1 MSEFAKLAQ
10 DFVEATSLLVGQ
22 RTINIM
28 DQKGIIIAS
37 TEKHRIGD
45 FHQGASEVL
54 ATGKP
59 VRIKKED
66 LPRYPGTKEGYNM
79 PIFLNDEIIGVVGI
93 FGCEEEVQS
102 IANLLRV
109 YVTQSFSQFQ
119 MTQKQNLEAELR
131 NQLLRLLLFG
141 GKSQK
146 EMITKLCGMLDLRL
160 KFPVRII
167 LLYERAAERNMKH
180 LLDYHQFIQN
190 LIWKNVLDRRCDVFG
205 IQNADYVILL
215 GGSGELLE
223 TRKRLDKLLQ
233 EIEREAVWDA
243 AVSSPC
249 RNMEEVSEGMKEVSV
264 LRNRRGGMIQNLEEH
279 TCRMQYLMGR
289 FTVQD
294 GARTVVRM
302 LRRLEDQQHIVGQIL
317 LFAEPPGQLQEN
329 GHVAVM
335 AAGMHHPRVGRGV
348 GHLVLFLDGQ
358 GIRIRPEGNGILLS
372 EIKKSAQGAV
382 HGRKHLAVQVFQSG
396 TQIFHGLGQVPV
408 QFRDPVQRPA
418 VIGQLHILSPP

>member
-10 DFVEATSLLVGQ
+10 DFVEANSLLVGQ

-45 FHQGASEVL
+45 FHQGAAEVL
-54 ATGKP
+54 ETGKP
-59 VRIKKED
+59 VLIKIED

-141 GKSQK
+141 GESQK
-146 EMITKLCGMLDLRL
+146 EMIAKLCGMLNLQL
-160 KFPVRII
+160 EYPIRIV
-167 LLYERAAERNMKH
+167 LLYERARERNMKH
-180 LLDYHQFIQN
+180 LLDYSQLIQN
-190 LIWKNVLDRRCDVFG
+190 LIWKNVLDRRRDVFG

-215 GGSGELLE
+215 GGGESPE
-223 TRKRLDKLLQ
+223 MQKRLDKLLH
-233 EIEREAVWDA
+233 EIEAEDVWNA

-249 RNMEEVSEGMKEVSV
+249 RNLEEISAGMREVSV
-264 LRNRRGGMIQNLEEH
+264 LRNRKGGTIQNLEEH
-279 TCRMQYLMGR
+279 SCRMQYLLGSM
-289 FTVQD
+289 TVQE
-294 GARTVVRM
+294 GARTAARM
-302 LRRLEDQQHIVGQIL
+302 LRRLKEQHGENQAEQL
-317 LFAEPPGQLQEN
+317 LRTARVYYECGGSVARAAEQLNLHKNTLLYRMKQLYQTFEMEQDSAFVREFFIRMLLEYRN
-329 GHVAVM
+329 MPESGKSPD
-335 AAGMHHPRVGRGV
+335 GM
-348 GHLVLFLDGQ
+348 
-358 GIRIRPEGNGILLS
+358 E
-372 EIKKSAQGAV
+372 
-382 HGRKHLAVQVFQSG
+382 
-396 TQIFHGLGQVPV
+396 
-408 QFRDPVQRPA
+408 
-418 VIGQLHILSPP
+418 

>member
-22 RTINIM
+22 RTIKIM

-109 YVTQSFSQFQ
+109 YVTQSFSQLQ

-146 EMITKLCGMLDLRL
+146 EMIIKLCGMLDLQL
-160 KFPVRII
+160 EFPVRII

-190 LIWKNVLDRRCDVFG
+190 LIWKNVLDRRRDVFG

-233 EIEREAVWDA
+233 EIEREAVWNA

-294 GARTVVRM
+294 GARTVVGM
-302 LRRLEDQQHIVGQIL
+302 LRRLEDQHGEKQAEQL
-317 LFAEPPGQLQEN
+317 LQTAQVYYEYGGSVAKAAEKLNLHKNTLLYRMKQLYQTLELEQDTVFVREFFIRMLLEYRN
-329 GHVAVM
+329 MPESGKSPD
-335 AAGMHHPRVGRGV
+335 GM
-348 GHLVLFLDGQ
+348 
-358 GIRIRPEGNGILLS
+358 
-372 EIKKSAQGAV
+372 K
-382 HGRKHLAVQVFQSG
+382 
-396 TQIFHGLGQVPV
+396 
-408 QFRDPVQRPA
+408 
-418 VIGQLHILSPP
+418 

>member
-45 FHQGASEVL
+45 FHQGAAEVL
-54 ATGKP
+54 ETGKP
-59 VRIKKED
+59 VLIKKED

-141 GKSQK
+141 GESQK
-146 EMITKLCGMLDLRL
+146 EMIAKLCGMLNLQL
-160 KFPVRII
+160 EYPIRIV
-167 LLYERAAERNMKH
+167 LLYERARERNMKH
-180 LLDYHQFIQN
+180 LLDYSQLIQN
-190 LIWKNVLDRRCDVFG
+190 LIWKNVLDRRRDVFG

-215 GGSGELLE
+215 GGGESPE
-223 TRKRLDKLLQ
+223 MQKRLDKLLH
-233 EIEREAVWDA
+233 EIEAEDVWNA

-249 RNMEEVSEGMKEVSV
+249 RNLEEILAGMREVSV
-264 LRNRRGGMIQNLEEH
+264 LKNRKGGVIQNLEEH
-279 TCRMQYLMGR
+279 SCRMQYLLGSM
-289 FTVQD
+289 TVQE
-294 GARTVVRM
+294 GARTAARM
-302 LRRLEDQQHIVGQIL
+302 LRRLKEQHGENQAEQL
-317 LFAEPPGQLQEN
+317 LRTARVYYECGGSVARAAEQLNLHKNTLLYRMKQLYQTFELEQDSVFVREFFIRMLLEYRN
-329 GHVAVM
+329 MPESGKSPD
-335 AAGMHHPRVGRGV
+335 GM
-348 GHLVLFLDGQ
+348 
-358 GIRIRPEGNGILLS
+358 E
-372 EIKKSAQGAV
+372 
-382 HGRKHLAVQVFQSG
+382 
-396 TQIFHGLGQVPV
+396 
-408 QFRDPVQRPA
+408 
-418 VIGQLHILSPP
+418 

>member
-45 FHQGASEVL
+45 FHQGAAEVL
-54 ATGKP
+54 ETGKP
-59 VRIKKED
+59 VLIKKED

-141 GKSQK
+141 GESQK
-146 EMITKLCGMLDLRL
+146 EMIAKLCGMLNLQL
-160 KFPVRII
+160 EYPIRIV
-167 LLYERAAERNMKH
+167 LLYERARERNMKH
-180 LLDYHQFIQN
+180 LLDYSQLIQN
-190 LIWKNVLDRRCDVFG
+190 LIWKNVLDRRRDVFG

-215 GGSGELLE
+215 GGGESPE
-223 TRKRLDKLLQ
+223 MQKRLDKLLH
-233 EIEREAVWDA
+233 EIEAEDVWNA

-249 RNMEEVSEGMKEVSV
+249 RNLEEILAGMREVSV
-264 LRNRRGGMIQNLEEH
+264 LKNRKGGVIQNLEEH
-279 TCRMQYLMGR
+279 SCRMQYLLGSM
-289 FTVQD
+289 TVQE
-294 GARTVVRM
+294 GARTAARM
-302 LRRLEDQQHIVGQIL
+302 LRRLKEQHGENQAEQL
-317 LFAEPPGQLQEN
+317 LRTARVYYECGGSVARAAEQLNLHKNTLLYRMKQLYQTFEMEQDSAFVREFFIRMLLEYRN
-329 GHVAVM
+329 MPESGKSPD
-335 AAGMHHPRVGRGV
+335 GM
-348 GHLVLFLDGQ
+348 
-358 GIRIRPEGNGILLS
+358 E
-372 EIKKSAQGAV
+372 
-382 HGRKHLAVQVFQSG
+382 
-396 TQIFHGLGQVPV
+396 
-408 QFRDPVQRPA
+408 
-418 VIGQLHILSPP
+418 

>member
-109 YVTQSFSQFQ
+109 YVTQSLSQLQ

-146 EMITKLCGMLDLRL
+146 EMITKLCGMLDLQL
-160 KFPVRII
+160 EFPVWII

-190 LIWKNVLDRRCDVFG
+190 LIWKNVLDRRRDVFG

-215 GGSGELLE
+215 GGGESPE
-223 TRKRLDKLLQ
+223 MQKSLDKLLH
-233 EIEREAVWDA
+233 EIEAEDVWNA

-249 RNMEEVSEGMKEVSV
+249 RNLEEISAGMREVSV
-264 LRNRRGGMIQNLEEH
+264 LKKQGGGVIQNLEEH

-302 LRRLEDQQHIVGQIL
+302 LRRLEDQHGEKQAEQL
-317 LFAEPPGQLQEN
+317 LQTAQVYYEYGGSVAKAAEKLNLHKNTLLYRMKQLYQTLELEQDT
-329 GHVAVM
+329 VFV
-335 AAGMHHPRVGRGV
+335 RE
-348 GHLVLFLDGQ
+348 FF
-358 GIRIRPEGNGILLS
+358 IRMLLEYRNMPESG
-372 EIKKSAQGAV
+372 KSPN
-382 HGRKHLAVQVFQSG
+382 SME
-396 TQIFHGLGQVPV
+396 
-408 QFRDPVQRPA
+408 
-418 VIGQLHILSPP
+418 

>member
-1 MSEFAKLAQ
+1 MNEFAKLAQ

-141 GKSQK
+141 GESQK
-146 EMITKLCGMLDLRL
+146 EMIAKLCGMLNLQL
-160 KFPVRII
+160 EYPIRIV
-167 LLYERAAERNMKH
+167 LLYERARERNMKH
-180 LLDYHQFIQN
+180 LLDYSQLIQN
-190 LIWKNVLDRRCDVFG
+190 LIWKNVLDRRRDVFG

-215 GGSGELLE
+215 GGGESPE
-223 TRKRLDKLLQ
+223 MQKRLDKLLH
-233 EIEREAVWDA
+233 EIEAEDVWNA

-249 RNMEEVSEGMKEVSV
+249 RNLEEISAGMREVSV
-264 LRNRRGGMIQNLEEH
+264 LKKQGGGVIQNLEEH
-279 TCRMQYLMGR
+279 SCRMQYLLGSM
-289 FTVQD
+289 TVQE
-294 GARTVVRM
+294 GARTAARM
-302 LRRLEDQQHIVGQIL
+302 LRRLKEQHGENQAEQL
-317 LFAEPPGQLQEN
+317 LRTARVYYECGGSVARAAEQLNLHKNTLLYRMKQLYQTLELEQDTVFVREFFIRMLLEYRN
-329 GHVAVM
+329 MPESGKS
-335 AAGMHHPRVGRGV
+335 P
-348 GHLVLFLDGQ
+348 DG
-358 GIRIRPEGNGILLS
+358 IE
-372 EIKKSAQGAV
+372 
-382 HGRKHLAVQVFQSG
+382 
-396 TQIFHGLGQVPV
+396 
-408 QFRDPVQRPA
+408 
-418 VIGQLHILSPP
+418 

>member
-10 DFVEATSLLVGQ
+10 DFVEATSLLVDQ

-109 YVTQSFSQFQ
+109 YVTQSFSQLQ

-146 EMITKLCGMLDLRL
+146 EMIIKLCGMLDLQL
-160 KFPVRII
+160 EFPVRII

-190 LIWKNVLDRRCDVFG
+190 LIWKNVLDRRRDVFG

-233 EIEREAVWDA
+233 EIEREAVWNA

-294 GARTVVRM
+294 GARTVVGM
-302 LRRLEDQQHIVGQIL
+302 LRRLEDQHGEKQAEQL
-317 LFAEPPGQLQEN
+317 LQTAQVYYEYGGSVAKAAEKLNLHKNTLLYRMKQLYQTLELEQDT
-329 GHVAVM
+329 VFV
-335 AAGMHHPRVGRGV
+335 RE
-348 GHLVLFLDGQ
+348 FF
-358 GIRIRPEGNGILLS
+358 IRMLLEYRNMPESG
-372 EIKKSAQGAV
+372 KSPN
-382 HGRKHLAVQVFQSG
+382 SME
-396 TQIFHGLGQVPV
+396 
-408 QFRDPVQRPA
+408 
-418 VIGQLHILSPP
+418 

>member
-45 FHQGASEVL
+45 FHQGAAEVL
-54 ATGKP
+54 ETGKP
-59 VRIKKED
+59 VLIKKED

-141 GKSQK
+141 GESQK
-146 EMITKLCGMLDLRL
+146 EMIAKLCGMLNLQL
-160 KFPVRII
+160 EYPIRIV
-167 LLYERAAERNMKH
+167 LLYERARERNMKH
-180 LLDYHQFIQN
+180 LLDYSQLIQN
-190 LIWKNVLDRRCDVFG
+190 LIWKNVLDRRRDVFG

-215 GGSGELLE
+215 GGGESPE
-223 TRKRLDKLLQ
+223 MQKRLDKLLH
-233 EIEREAVWDA
+233 EIEAEDVWNA

-249 RNMEEVSEGMKEVSV
+249 RNLEEISAGMREVSV
-264 LRNRRGGMIQNLEEH
+264 LRNRKGGTIQNLEEH
-279 TCRMQYLMGR
+279 SCRMQYLLGSM
-289 FTVQD
+289 TVQE
-294 GARTVVRM
+294 GARTAARM
-302 LRRLEDQQHIVGQIL
+302 LRRLKEQHGENQAEQL
-317 LFAEPPGQLQEN
+317 LRTARVYYECGGSVARAAEQLNLHKNTLLYRMKQLYQTFEMEQDSAFVREFFIRMLLEYRN
-329 GHVAVM
+329 MPESGKSPD
-335 AAGMHHPRVGRGV
+335 GM
-348 GHLVLFLDGQ
+348 
-358 GIRIRPEGNGILLS
+358 E
-372 EIKKSAQGAV
+372 
-382 HGRKHLAVQVFQSG
+382 
-396 TQIFHGLGQVPV
+396 
-408 QFRDPVQRPA
+408 
-418 VIGQLHILSPP
+418 

>member
-109 YVTQSFSQFQ
+109 YVTQSFSQLQ

-146 EMITKLCGMLDLRL
+146 EMITKLCGMLDLQL
-160 KFPVRII
+160 EFPVRII

-190 LIWKNVLDRRCDVFG
+190 LIWKNVLDRRRDVFG

-233 EIEREAVWDA
+233 EIEREAVWNA
-243 AVSSPC
+243 AVSSLC

-302 LRRLEDQQHIVGQIL
+302 LRRLEDQHGEKQAEQL
-317 LFAEPPGQLQEN
+317 LQTAQVYYEYGGSVAKAAEKLNLHKNTLLYRMKQLYQTLELEQDT
-329 GHVAVM
+329 VFV
-335 AAGMHHPRVGRGV
+335 RE
-348 GHLVLFLDGQ
+348 FF
-358 GIRIRPEGNGILLS
+358 IRMLLEYRNMPESG
-372 EIKKSAQGAV
+372 KSPN
-382 HGRKHLAVQVFQSG
+382 SME
-396 TQIFHGLGQVPV
+396 
-408 QFRDPVQRPA
+408 
-418 VIGQLHILSPP
+418 

>member
-45 FHQGASEVL
+45 FHQGAAEVL
-54 ATGKP
+54 ETGKP
-59 VRIKKED
+59 VLIKIED

-141 GKSQK
+141 GESQK
-146 EMITKLCGMLDLRL
+146 EMIAKLCGMLNLQL
-160 KFPVRII
+160 EYPIRIV
-167 LLYERAAERNMKH
+167 LLYERARERNMKH
-180 LLDYHQFIQN
+180 LLDYSQLIQN
-190 LIWKNVLDRRCDVFG
+190 LIWKNVLDRRRDVFG

-215 GGSGELLE
+215 GGGESPE
-223 TRKRLDKLLQ
+223 MQKRLDKLLH
-233 EIEREAVWDA
+233 EIEAEDVWNA

-249 RNMEEVSEGMKEVSV
+249 RNLEEISAGMREVSV
-264 LRNRRGGMIQNLEEH
+264 LRNRKGGTIQNLEEH
-279 TCRMQYLMGR
+279 SCRMQYLLGSM
-289 FTVQD
+289 TVQE
-294 GARTVVRM
+294 GARTAARM
-302 LRRLEDQQHIVGQIL
+302 LRRLKEQHGENQTEQL
-317 LFAEPPGQLQEN
+317 LRTARVYYECGGSVARAAEQLNLHKNTLLYRMKQLYQTFEMEQDSAFVREFFIRMLLEYRN
-329 GHVAVM
+329 MPESGKSPD
-335 AAGMHHPRVGRGV
+335 GM
-348 GHLVLFLDGQ
+348 
-358 GIRIRPEGNGILLS
+358 E
-372 EIKKSAQGAV
+372 
-382 HGRKHLAVQVFQSG
+382 
-396 TQIFHGLGQVPV
+396 
-408 QFRDPVQRPA
+408 
-418 VIGQLHILSPP
+418 

>member
-45 FHQGASEVL
+45 FHQGAAEVL
-54 ATGKP
+54 ETGKP
-59 VRIKKED
+59 VRIKIED

-93 FGCEEEVQS
+93 FGCEAEVQS

-141 GKSQK
+141 GESQK
-146 EMITKLCGMLDLRL
+146 EMIAKLCGMLNLQL
-160 KFPVRII
+160 EYPIRIV
-167 LLYERAAERNMKH
+167 LLYERARERNMKH
-180 LLDYHQFIQN
+180 LLDYSQLIQN
-190 LIWKNVLDRRCDVFG
+190 LIWKNVLDRRRDVFG

-215 GGSGELLE
+215 GGGESPE
-223 TRKRLDKLLQ
+223 MQKRLDKLLH
-233 EIEREAVWDA
+233 EIEAEDVWNA

-249 RNMEEVSEGMKEVSV
+249 RNLEEISAGMREVSV
-264 LRNRRGGMIQNLEEH
+264 LRNRKGGTIQNLEEH
-279 TCRMQYLMGR
+279 SCRMQYLLGSM
-289 FTVQD
+289 TVQE
-294 GARTVVRM
+294 GARTAARM
-302 LRRLEDQQHIVGQIL
+302 LRRLKEQHGENQAEQL
-317 LFAEPPGQLQEN
+317 LRTARVYYECGGSVARAAEQLNLHKNTLLYRMKQLYQTFEMEQDSAFVREFFIRMLLEYRN
-329 GHVAVM
+329 MPESGKSPD
-335 AAGMHHPRVGRGV
+335 GM
-348 GHLVLFLDGQ
+348 
-358 GIRIRPEGNGILLS
+358 E
-372 EIKKSAQGAV
+372 
-382 HGRKHLAVQVFQSG
+382 
-396 TQIFHGLGQVPV
+396 
-408 QFRDPVQRPA
+408 
-418 VIGQLHILSPP
+418 

>member
-45 FHQGASEVL
+45 FHQGAAEVL
-54 ATGKP
+54 ETGKP
-59 VRIKKED
+59 VLIKIED

-141 GKSQK
+141 GESQK
-146 EMITKLCGMLDLRL
+146 EMIAKLCGMLNLQL
-160 KFPVRII
+160 EYPIRIV
-167 LLYERAAERNMKH
+167 LLYERARERNMKH
-180 LLDYHQFIQN
+180 LLDYSQLIQN
-190 LIWKNVLDRRCDVFG
+190 LIWKNVLDRRRDVFG

-215 GGSGELLE
+215 GGGESPE
-223 TRKRLDKLLQ
+223 MQKRLDKLLH
-233 EIEREAVWDA
+233 EIEAEDVWNA

-249 RNMEEVSEGMKEVSV
+249 RNLEEISAGMREVSV
-264 LRNRRGGMIQNLEEH
+264 LRNRKGGTIQNLEEH
-279 TCRMQYLMGR
+279 SCRMQYLLGSM
-289 FTVQD
+289 TVQE
-294 GARTVVRM
+294 GARTAARM
-302 LRRLEDQQHIVGQIL
+302 LRRLKEQHGENQTEQL
-317 LFAEPPGQLQEN
+317 LRTARVYYECGGSVARAAEQLNLHKNTLLYRMKQLYQTFEMEQDSAF
-329 GHVAVM
+329 V
-335 AAGMHHPRVGRGV
+335 RE
-348 GHLVLFLDGQ
+348 FF
-358 GIRIRPEGNGILLS
+358 IRMLLEYRNMPESG
-372 EIKKSAQGAV
+372 KSPN
-382 HGRKHLAVQVFQSG
+382 SME
-396 TQIFHGLGQVPV
+396 
-408 QFRDPVQRPA
+408 
-418 VIGQLHILSPP
+418 

>member
-109 YVTQSFSQFQ
+109 YVTQSFSQLQ

-146 EMITKLCGMLDLRL
+146 EMITKLCGMLDLQL

-302 LRRLEDQQHIVGQIL
+302 LRRLEDQHGKKQAEQL
-317 LFAEPPGQLQEN
+317 LQTAQVYYEYGGSVAKAAEKLNLHKNTLLYRMKQLYQTLELEQDT
-329 GHVAVM
+329 VFV
-335 AAGMHHPRVGRGV
+335 RE
-348 GHLVLFLDGQ
+348 FF
-358 GIRIRPEGNGILLS
+358 IRMLLEYRNMPESG
-372 EIKKSAQGAV
+372 KSPN
-382 HGRKHLAVQVFQSG
+382 SME
-396 TQIFHGLGQVPV
+396 
-408 QFRDPVQRPA
+408 
-418 VIGQLHILSPP
+418 

>member
-109 YVTQSFSQFQ
+109 YVTQSFSQLQ

-146 EMITKLCGMLDLRL
+146 EMITKLCGMLDLQL

-190 LIWKNVLDRRCDVFG
+190 LIWKNVLDRRRDVFG

-215 GGSGELLE
+215 GESGELLE

-233 EIEREAVWDA
+233 EIEREAVWNA

-294 GARTVVRM
+294 GARTVVGM
-302 LRRLEDQQHIVGQIL
+302 LRRLEDQHGKKQAEQL
-317 LFAEPPGQLQEN
+317 LQTAQVYYEYGGSVAKAAEKLNLHKNTLLYRMKQLYQTLELEQDT
-329 GHVAVM
+329 VFV
-335 AAGMHHPRVGRGV
+335 RE
-348 GHLVLFLDGQ
+348 FF
-358 GIRIRPEGNGILLS
+358 IRMLLEYRNMPESG
-372 EIKKSAQGAV
+372 KSPN
-382 HGRKHLAVQVFQSG
+382 SME
-396 TQIFHGLGQVPV
+396 
-408 QFRDPVQRPA
+408 
-418 VIGQLHILSPP
+418 

>member
-59 VRIKKED
+59 VRIQKED

-79 PIFLNDEIIGVVGI
+79 PIFLNDEIIGVIGI

-109 YVTQSFSQFQ
+109 YVTQSFSQLQ

-146 EMITKLCGMLDLRL
+146 EMITKLCGMLDLQL
-160 KFPVRII
+160 EFPVRII

-190 LIWKNVLDRRCDVFG
+190 LIWKNVLDRRHDVFG

-233 EIEREAVWDA
+233 EIEREAVCNA

-249 RNMEEVSEGMKEVSV
+249 RNMDEVSEGMKEVSV

-279 TCRMQYLMGR
+279 ICRMQYLMGR

-302 LRRLEDQQHIVGQIL
+302 LRRLEDQHGEKQAEQL
-317 LFAEPPGQLQEN
+317 LQTAQVYYEYGGSVAKAAEKLNLHKNTLLYRMKQLYQTLELEQDT
-329 GHVAVM
+329 VFV
-335 AAGMHHPRVGRGV
+335 RE
-348 GHLVLFLDGQ
+348 FF
-358 GIRIRPEGNGILLS
+358 IRMLLEYRNMPESG
-372 EIKKSAQGAV
+372 KSPN
-382 HGRKHLAVQVFQSG
+382 SME
-396 TQIFHGLGQVPV
+396 
-408 QFRDPVQRPA
+408 
-418 VIGQLHILSPP
+418 

>member
-45 FHQGASEVL
+45 FHQGAAEVL
-54 ATGKP
+54 EIGKP
-59 VRIKKED
+59 VLIKIED

-141 GKSQK
+141 GESQK
-146 EMITKLCGMLDLRL
+146 EMIAKLCGMLNLQL
-160 KFPVRII
+160 EFPIRII
-167 LLYERAAERNMKH
+167 LLYERAEERNMKH
-180 LLDYHQFIQN
+180 LLDYSQLIQN
-190 LIWKNVLDRRCDVFG
+190 LIWKNVLDRRRDVFG

-215 GGSGELLE
+215 GGGESPE
-223 TRKRLDKLLQ
+223 MQKRLDKLLH
-233 EIEREAVWDA
+233 EIEAEDVWNA

-249 RNMEEVSEGMKEVSV
+249 RNLEEISAGMREVSV
-264 LRNRRGGMIQNLEEH
+264 LRNRKGGTIQNLEEH
-279 TCRMQYLMGR
+279 SCRMQYLLGSM
-289 FTVQD
+289 TVQE
-294 GARTVVRM
+294 GARTAARM
-302 LRRLEDQQHIVGQIL
+302 LRRLKEQHGENQAEQL
-317 LFAEPPGQLQEN
+317 LRTARVYYECGGSVARAAEQLNLHKNTLLYRMKQLYQTFEMEQDSAFVREFFIRMLLEYRN
-329 GHVAVM
+329 MPESGKSPD
-335 AAGMHHPRVGRGV
+335 GM
-348 GHLVLFLDGQ
+348 
-358 GIRIRPEGNGILLS
+358 E
-372 EIKKSAQGAV
+372 
-382 HGRKHLAVQVFQSG
+382 
-396 TQIFHGLGQVPV
+396 
-408 QFRDPVQRPA
+408 
-418 VIGQLHILSPP
+418 

>member
-45 FHQGASEVL
+45 FHQGAAEVL
-54 ATGKP
+54 ETGKP
-59 VRIKKED
+59 VLIKIED

-93 FGCEEEVQS
+93 VGCEEEVQS

-141 GKSQK
+141 GESQK
-146 EMITKLCGMLDLRL
+146 EMIAKLCGMLNLQL
-160 KFPVRII
+160 EYPIRIV
-167 LLYERAAERNMKH
+167 LLYERARERNMKH
-180 LLDYHQFIQN
+180 LLDYSQLIQN
-190 LIWKNVLDRRCDVFG
+190 LIWKNVLDRRRDVFG

-215 GGSGELLE
+215 GGGESPE
-223 TRKRLDKLLQ
+223 MQKRLDKLLH
-233 EIEREAVWDA
+233 EIEAEDVWNA

-249 RNMEEVSEGMKEVSV
+249 RNLEEISAGMREVSV
-264 LRNRRGGMIQNLEEH
+264 LRNRKGGTIQNLEEH
-279 TCRMQYLMGR
+279 SCRMQYLLGSM
-289 FTVQD
+289 TVQE
-294 GARTVVRM
+294 GARTAARM
-302 LRRLEDQQHIVGQIL
+302 LRRLKEQHGENQAEQL
-317 LFAEPPGQLQEN
+317 LRTARVYYECGGSVARAAEQLNLHKNTLLYRMKQLYQTFEMEQDSAFVREFFIRMLLEYRN
-329 GHVAVM
+329 MPESGKS
-335 AAGMHHPRVGRGV
+335 P
-348 GHLVLFLDGQ
+348 DG
-358 GIRIRPEGNGILLS
+358 IE
-372 EIKKSAQGAV
+372 
-382 HGRKHLAVQVFQSG
+382 
-396 TQIFHGLGQVPV
+396 
-408 QFRDPVQRPA
+408 
-418 VIGQLHILSPP
+418 

>member
-28 DQKGIIIAS
+28 DQKGIIAS

-45 FHQGASEVL
+45 FHQGASEVPS
-54 ATGKP
+54 TGKP

-141 GKSQK
+141 GESQK
-146 EMITKLCGMLDLRL
+146 EMIAKLCGMLNLQL
-160 KFPVRII
+160 EYPIRIV
-167 LLYERAAERNMKH
+167 LLYERARERNMKH
-180 LLDYHQFIQN
+180 LLDYPQFIQN
-190 LIWKNVLDRRCDVFG
+190 LIWKNVLDRRRDVFG

-215 GGSGELLE
+215 GGGESPE
-223 TRKRLDKLLQ
+223 MQKRLDKLLH
-233 EIEREAVWDA
+233 EIEAEDVWNA

-249 RNMEEVSEGMKEVSV
+249 RNLEEISAGMREVSV
-264 LRNRRGGMIQNLEEH
+264 LRNRKGGTIQNLEEH
-279 TCRMQYLMGR
+279 SCRMQYLLGSM
-289 FTVQD
+289 TVQE
-294 GARTVVRM
+294 GARTAARM
-302 LRRLEDQQHIVGQIL
+302 LRRLKEQHGENQAEQL
-317 LFAEPPGQLQEN
+317 LRTARVYYECGGSVARAAEQLNLHKNTLLYRMKQLYQTFEMEQDSAFVREFFIRMLLEYRN
-329 GHVAVM
+329 MPESGKS
-335 AAGMHHPRVGRGV
+335 P
-348 GHLVLFLDGQ
+348 DG
-358 GIRIRPEGNGILLS
+358 IE
-372 EIKKSAQGAV
+372 
-382 HGRKHLAVQVFQSG
+382 
-396 TQIFHGLGQVPV
+396 
-408 QFRDPVQRPA
+408 
-418 VIGQLHILSPP
+418 

>member
-45 FHQGASEVL
+45 FHQGAAEVL
-54 ATGKP
+54 ETGKP
-59 VRIKKED
+59 VLIKIED

-109 YVTQSFSQFQ
+109 YVTQSFSQLQ

-146 EMITKLCGMLDLRL
+146 EMITKLCGMLNLQL
-160 KFPVRII
+160 EFPLRII

-180 LLDYHQFIQN
+180 LLDYPQFIQN
-190 LIWKNVLDRRCDVFG
+190 LIWKNVLDRRRDVFG

-215 GGSGELLE
+215 GGGESPE
-223 TRKRLDKLLQ
+223 MQKSLDKLLH
-233 EIEREAVWDA
+233 EIEAEDVWNA

-249 RNMEEVSEGMKEVSV
+249 RNLEEISAGMREVSV
-264 LRNRRGGMIQNLEEH
+264 LRNRKGGTIQNLEEH
-279 TCRMQYLMGR
+279 SCRMQYLLGSM
-289 FTVQD
+289 TVQE
-294 GARTVVRM
+294 GARTAARM
-302 LRRLEDQQHIVGQIL
+302 LRRLKEQHGENQAEQL
-317 LFAEPPGQLQEN
+317 LRTARVYYECGGSVARAAEQLNLHKNTLLYRMKQLYQTFEMEQDSAF
-329 GHVAVM
+329 V
-335 AAGMHHPRVGRGV
+335 RE
-348 GHLVLFLDGQ
+348 FF
-358 GIRIRPEGNGILLS
+358 IRMLLEYRNMPESG
-372 EIKKSAQGAV
+372 KSPN
-382 HGRKHLAVQVFQSG
+382 SME
-396 TQIFHGLGQVPV
+396 
-408 QFRDPVQRPA
+408 
-418 VIGQLHILSPP
+418 

>member
-45 FHQGASEVL
+45 FHQGAAEVL
-54 ATGKP
+54 ETGKP
-59 VRIKKED
+59 VLIKIED

-141 GKSQK
+141 GESQK
-146 EMITKLCGMLDLRL
+146 EMIAKLCGMLNLQL
-160 KFPVRII
+160 EYPIRIV
-167 LLYERAAERNMKH
+167 LLYERARERNMKH
-180 LLDYHQFIQN
+180 LLDYSQLIQN
-190 LIWKNVLDRRCDVFG
+190 LIWKNVLDRRRDVFG

-215 GGSGELLE
+215 GGGESPE
-223 TRKRLDKLLQ
+223 MQKRLDKLLH
-233 EIEREAVWDA
+233 EIEAEDVWNA
-243 AVSSPC
+243 AVSSLC
-249 RNMEEVSEGMKEVSV
+249 RNLEEISAGMREVSV
-264 LRNRRGGMIQNLEEH
+264 LRNRKGGTIQNLEEH
-279 TCRMQYLMGR
+279 SCRMQYLLGSM
-289 FTVQD
+289 TVQE
-294 GARTVVRM
+294 GARTAARM
-302 LRRLEDQQHIVGQIL
+302 LRRLKEQHGENQAEQL
-317 LFAEPPGQLQEN
+317 LRTARVYYECGGSVARAAEQLN
-329 GHVAVM
+329 LHKNTLLY
-335 AAGMHHPRVGRGV
+335 GMKQLYQTFEMEQDSAFVREFFIRMLLEYRNMPESGKSP
-348 GHLVLFLDGQ
+348 DG
-358 GIRIRPEGNGILLS
+358 IE
-372 EIKKSAQGAV
+372 
-382 HGRKHLAVQVFQSG
+382 
-396 TQIFHGLGQVPV
+396 
-408 QFRDPVQRPA
+408 
-418 VIGQLHILSPP
+418 

>member
-109 YVTQSFSQFQ
+109 YVTQSFSQLQ

-146 EMITKLCGMLDLRL
+146 EMITKLCGMLDLQL
-160 KFPVRII
+160 EFPVWII

-190 LIWKNVLDRRCDVFG
+190 LIWKNVLDRRRDVFG

-215 GGSGELLE
+215 GGSGEPLE

-233 EIEREAVWDA
+233 EIEREAVWNA

-302 LRRLEDQQHIVGQIL
+302 LRRLEDQHGEKQAEQL
-317 LFAEPPGQLQEN
+317 LQTAQVYYEYGGSVAKAAEKLNLHKNTLLYRMKQLYQTLELEQDT
-329 GHVAVM
+329 VFV
-335 AAGMHHPRVGRGV
+335 RE
-348 GHLVLFLDGQ
+348 FS
-358 GIRIRPEGNGILLS
+358 IRMLLEYRNMPESG
-372 EIKKSAQGAV
+372 KSPN
-382 HGRKHLAVQVFQSG
+382 SME
-396 TQIFHGLGQVPV
+396 
-408 QFRDPVQRPA
+408 
-418 VIGQLHILSPP
+418 

>member
-45 FHQGASEVL
+45 FHQGAAEVL
-54 ATGKP
+54 ETGKP
-59 VRIKKED
+59 VLIKIED

-141 GKSQK
+141 GESQK
-146 EMITKLCGMLDLRL
+146 EMIAKLCGMLNLQL
-160 KFPVRII
+160 EYPIRIV
-167 LLYERAAERNMKH
+167 LLYERARERNMKH
-180 LLDYHQFIQN
+180 LLDYSQLIQN
-190 LIWKNVLDRRCDVFG
+190 LIWKNVLDRRRDVFG

-215 GGSGELLE
+215 GGGESPE
-223 TRKRLDKLLQ
+223 MQKRLDKLLH
-233 EIEREAVWDA
+233 EIEAEDVWNA

-249 RNMEEVSEGMKEVSV
+249 RNLEEISAGMREVSV
-264 LRNRRGGMIQNLEEH
+264 LRNRKGGTIQNLEEH
-279 TCRMQYLMGR
+279 SCRMQYLLGSM
-289 FTVQD
+289 TVQE
-294 GARTVVRM
+294 GARTAARM
-302 LRRLEDQQHIVGQIL
+302 LRRLKEQHGENQAEQL
-317 LFAEPPGQLQEN
+317 LRTARVYYECGGSVARAAEQLNLHKNTLLYRMKQLYQTFEMEQDGAFVREFFIRMLLEYRN
-329 GHVAVM
+329 MPESGKSPD
-335 AAGMHHPRVGRGV
+335 GM
-348 GHLVLFLDGQ
+348 
-358 GIRIRPEGNGILLS
+358 E
-372 EIKKSAQGAV
+372 
-382 HGRKHLAVQVFQSG
+382 
-396 TQIFHGLGQVPV
+396 
-408 QFRDPVQRPA
+408 
-418 VIGQLHILSPP
+418 

>member
-22 RTINIM
+22 RTINIL

-45 FHQGASEVL
+45 FHQGAAEVL
-54 ATGKP
+54 ETGKP
-59 VRIKKED
+59 VLIKIED

-141 GKSQK
+141 GESQK
-146 EMITKLCGMLDLRL
+146 EMIAKLCGMLNLQL
-160 KFPVRII
+160 EYPIRIV
-167 LLYERAAERNMKH
+167 LLYERARERNMKH
-180 LLDYHQFIQN
+180 LLDYSQLIQN
-190 LIWKNVLDRRCDVFG
+190 LIWKNVLDRRRDVFG

-215 GGSGELLE
+215 GGGESPE
-223 TRKRLDKLLQ
+223 MQKRLDKLLH
-233 EIEREAVWDA
+233 EIEAEDVWNA

-249 RNMEEVSEGMKEVSV
+249 RNLEEISAGMREVSV
-264 LRNRRGGMIQNLEEH
+264 LRNRKGGTIQNLEEH
-279 TCRMQYLMGR
+279 SCRMQYLLGSM
-289 FTVQD
+289 TVQE
-294 GARTVVRM
+294 GARTAARM
-302 LRRLEDQQHIVGQIL
+302 LRRLKEQHGENQAEQL
-317 LFAEPPGQLQEN
+317 LRTARVYYECGGSVARAAEQLNLHKNTLLYRMKQLYQTFEMEQDSAFVREFFIRMLLEYRN
-329 GHVAVM
+329 MPESGKSPD
-335 AAGMHHPRVGRGV
+335 GM
-348 GHLVLFLDGQ
+348 
-358 GIRIRPEGNGILLS
+358 E
-372 EIKKSAQGAV
+372 
-382 HGRKHLAVQVFQSG
+382 
-396 TQIFHGLGQVPV
+396 
-408 QFRDPVQRPA
+408 
-418 VIGQLHILSPP
+418 

>member
-109 YVTQSFSQFQ
+109 YVTQSFSQLQ

-146 EMITKLCGMLDLRL
+146 EMIIKLCGMLNLQL
-160 KFPVRII
+160 EFPVRII

-190 LIWKNVLDRRCDVFG
+190 LIWKNVLDRRRDVFG

-233 EIEREAVWDA
+233 EIEREAVWNA

-279 TCRMQYLMGR
+279 TCRMQYLMVR

-294 GARTVVRM
+294 GARTVVGM
-302 LRRLEDQQHIVGQIL
+302 LRRLEDQHGEKQAEQL
-317 LFAEPPGQLQEN
+317 LQTAQVYYEYGGSVAKAAEKLNLHKNTLLYRMKQLYQTLELEQDT
-329 GHVAVM
+329 VFV
-335 AAGMHHPRVGRGV
+335 RE
-348 GHLVLFLDGQ
+348 FF
-358 GIRIRPEGNGILLS
+358 IRMLLEYRNMPESG
-372 EIKKSAQGAV
+372 KSPN
-382 HGRKHLAVQVFQSG
+382 SME
-396 TQIFHGLGQVPV
+396 
-408 QFRDPVQRPA
+408 
-418 VIGQLHILSPP
+418 

>member
-109 YVTQSFSQFQ
+109 YVTQSFSQLQ

-146 EMITKLCGMLDLRL
+146 EMITKLCGMLDLQL
-160 KFPVRII
+160 EFPVRII

-190 LIWKNVLDRRCDVFG
+190 LIWKNVLDRRRDVFG

-233 EIEREAVWDA
+233 EIEREAVWNA

-302 LRRLEDQQHIVGQIL
+302 LRRLEDQHGEKQAEQL
-317 LFAEPPGQLQEN
+317 LQTAQVYYEYGGSVAKAAEKLNLHKNTLLYRMKQLYQTLELEQDT
-329 GHVAVM
+329 VFV
-335 AAGMHHPRVGRGV
+335 RE
-348 GHLVLFLDGQ
+348 FF
-358 GIRIRPEGNGILLS
+358 IRMLLEYRNMPESG
-372 EIKKSAQGAV
+372 KSPN
-382 HGRKHLAVQVFQSG
+382 SME
-396 TQIFHGLGQVPV
+396 
-408 QFRDPVQRPA
+408 
-418 VIGQLHILSPP
+418 

>member
-1 MSEFAKLAQ
+1 MREFAKLAQ

-109 YVTQSFSQFQ
+109 YVTQSFSQLQ

-146 EMITKLCGMLDLRL
+146 EMITKLCGMLNLQL
-160 KFPVRII
+160 EFPLRII

-180 LLDYHQFIQN
+180 LLDYPQFIQN
-190 LIWKNVLDRRCDVFG
+190 LIWKNVLDRRRDVFG

-215 GGSGELLE
+215 GGGESPE
-223 TRKRLDKLLQ
+223 MQKSLDKLLH
-233 EIEREAVWDA
+233 EIEAEDVWNA

-249 RNMEEVSEGMKEVSV
+249 RNLEEISAGMREVSV
-264 LRNRRGGMIQNLEEH
+264 LRNRKGGTIQNLEEH
-279 TCRMQYLMGR
+279 SCRMQYLLGSM
-289 FTVQD
+289 TVQE
-294 GARTVVRM
+294 GARTAARM
-302 LRRLEDQQHIVGQIL
+302 LRRLKEQHGENQAEQL
-317 LFAEPPGQLQEN
+317 LRTARVYYECGGSVARAAEQLNLHKNTLLYRMKQLYQTFEMEQDSAFVREFFIRMLLEYRN
-329 GHVAVM
+329 MPESGKS
-335 AAGMHHPRVGRGV
+335 P
-348 GHLVLFLDGQ
+348 DG
-358 GIRIRPEGNGILLS
+358 IE
-372 EIKKSAQGAV
+372 
-382 HGRKHLAVQVFQSG
+382 
-396 TQIFHGLGQVPV
+396 
-408 QFRDPVQRPA
+408 
-418 VIGQLHILSPP
+418 

>member
-45 FHQGASEVL
+45 FHQGAAEVL
-54 ATGKP
+54 ETGKP
-59 VRIKKED
+59 VLIKIED

-141 GKSQK
+141 GESQK
-146 EMITKLCGMLDLRL
+146 EMIAKLCGMLNLQL
-160 KFPVRII
+160 EYPIRIV
-167 LLYERAAERNMKH
+167 LLYERARERNMKH
-180 LLDYHQFIQN
+180 LLDYSQLIQN
-190 LIWKNVLDRRCDVFG
+190 LIWKNVLDRRRDVFG

-215 GGSGELLE
+215 GGGESPE
-223 TRKRLDKLLQ
+223 MQKRLDKLLH
-233 EIEREAVWDA
+233 EIEAEDVWNA

-249 RNMEEVSEGMKEVSV
+249 RNLEEISAGMREVSV
-264 LRNRRGGMIQNLEEH
+264 LRNRKGGTIQNLEEH
-279 TCRMQYLMGR
+279 SCRMQYLLGSM
-289 FTVQD
+289 TVRE
-294 GARTVVRM
+294 GARTAARM
-302 LRRLEDQQHIVGQIL
+302 LRRLKEQHGENQAEQL
-317 LFAEPPGQLQEN
+317 LRTARVYYECGGSVARAAEQLNLHKNTLLYRMKQLYQTFEMEQDSAFVREFFIRMLLEYRN
-329 GHVAVM
+329 MPESGKSPD
-335 AAGMHHPRVGRGV
+335 GM
-348 GHLVLFLDGQ
+348 
-358 GIRIRPEGNGILLS
+358 
-372 EIKKSAQGAV
+372 K
-382 HGRKHLAVQVFQSG
+382 
-396 TQIFHGLGQVPV
+396 
-408 QFRDPVQRPA
+408 
-418 VIGQLHILSPP
+418 

>member
-59 VRIKKED
+59 VRIQKED

-109 YVTQSFSQFQ
+109 YVTQSFSQLQ

-146 EMITKLCGMLDLRL
+146 EMITKLCGMLNLQL
-160 KFPVRII
+160 EFPVRIV

-180 LLDYHQFIQN
+180 LLDYPQFIQN
-190 LIWKNVLDRRCDVFG
+190 LIWKNVLDRRRDVFG

-233 EIEREAVWDA
+233 EIEREAVWNA

-294 GARTVVRM
+294 GARTAVRM
-302 LRRLEDQQHIVGQIL
+302 LRRLEDQHGEKQAEQL
-317 LFAEPPGQLQEN
+317 LQTAQVYYEYGGSVAKAAEKLNLHKNTLLYRMKQLYQTFELEQDSAFVREFFIRMLLEYRN
-329 GHVAVM
+329 MPESGKSPD
-335 AAGMHHPRVGRGV
+335 GM
-348 GHLVLFLDGQ
+348 
-358 GIRIRPEGNGILLS
+358 E
-372 EIKKSAQGAV
+372 
-382 HGRKHLAVQVFQSG
+382 
-396 TQIFHGLGQVPV
+396 
-408 QFRDPVQRPA
+408 
-418 VIGQLHILSPP
+418 

>member
-45 FHQGASEVL
+45 FHQGAAEVL
-54 ATGKP
+54 ETGKP
-59 VRIKKED
+59 VLIKIED

-141 GKSQK
+141 GESQK
-146 EMITKLCGMLDLRL
+146 EMIAKLCGMLNLQL
-160 KFPVRII
+160 EYPVRIV
-167 LLYERAAERNMKH
+167 LLYERARERNMKH
-180 LLDYHQFIQN
+180 LLDYSQLIQN
-190 LIWKNVLDRRCDVFG
+190 LIWKNVLDRRRDVFG

-215 GGSGELLE
+215 GGGESPE
-223 TRKRLDKLLQ
+223 MQKRLDKLLH
-233 EIEREAVWDA
+233 EIEAVAAGQYDGTGRRTNCGKDA
-243 AVSSPC
+243 SQAERTAWGESGGAAFTHSP
-249 RNMEEVSEGMKEVSV
+249 GV
-264 LRNRRGGMIQNLEEH
+264 LRMRGKRRESG
-279 TCRMQYLMGR
+279 
-289 FTVQD
+289 
-294 GARTVVRM
+294 
-302 LRRLEDQQHIVGQIL
+302 
-317 LFAEPPGQLQEN
+317 
-329 GHVAVM
+329 
-335 AAGMHHPRVGRGV
+335 
-348 GHLVLFLDGQ
+348 
-358 GIRIRPEGNGILLS
+358 
-372 EIKKSAQGAV
+372 GAV
-382 HGRKHLAVQVFQSG
+382 ESA
-396 TQIFHGLGQVPV
+396 
-408 QFRDPVQRPA
+408 
-418 VIGQLHILSPP
+418 

>member
-45 FHQGASEVL
+45 FHQGAAEVL
-54 ATGKP
+54 ETGKP
-59 VRIKKED
+59 VLIKKED

-141 GKSQK
+141 GESQK
-146 EMITKLCGMLDLRL
+146 EMIAKLCGMLNLQL
-160 KFPVRII
+160 EYPIRIV
-167 LLYERAAERNMKH
+167 LLYERARERNMKH
-180 LLDYHQFIQN
+180 LLDYSQLIQN
-190 LIWKNVLDRRCDVFG
+190 LIWKNVLDRRRDVFG

-215 GGSGELLE
+215 GGGESPE
-223 TRKRLDKLLQ
+223 MQKRLDKLLH
-233 EIEREAVWDA
+233 EIEAEDIWNA

-249 RNMEEVSEGMKEVSV
+249 RNLEEILAGMREVSV
-264 LRNRRGGMIQNLEEH
+264 LKNRKGGVIQNLEEH
-279 TCRMQYLMGR
+279 SCRMQYLLGSL
-289 FTVQD
+289 TVQE
-294 GARTVVRM
+294 GARTAARM
-302 LRRLEDQQHIVGQIL
+302 LRRLKEQHGENQAEQL
-317 LFAEPPGQLQEN
+317 LRTARVYYECGGSVARAAEQLNLHKNTLLYRMKQLYQTFELEQDSAFVREFFIRMLLEYRN
-329 GHVAVM
+329 MPESGKSPD
-335 AAGMHHPRVGRGV
+335 GM
-348 GHLVLFLDGQ
+348 
-358 GIRIRPEGNGILLS
+358 E
-372 EIKKSAQGAV
+372 
-382 HGRKHLAVQVFQSG
+382 
-396 TQIFHGLGQVPV
+396 
-408 QFRDPVQRPA
+408 
-418 VIGQLHILSPP
+418 

>member
-109 YVTQSFSQFQ
+109 YVTQSFSQLQ

-302 LRRLEDQQHIVGQIL
+302 LRRLEDQHGKKQAEQL
-317 LFAEPPGQLQEN
+317 LQTAQVYYEYGGRVAKAAETLNLHKNTLLYRMKQLYQTLELEQDT
-329 GHVAVM
+329 VFV
-335 AAGMHHPRVGRGV
+335 RE
-348 GHLVLFLDGQ
+348 FF
-358 GIRIRPEGNGILLS
+358 IRMLLEYRNMPESG
-372 EIKKSAQGAV
+372 KSPN
-382 HGRKHLAVQVFQSG
+382 SME
-396 TQIFHGLGQVPV
+396 
-408 QFRDPVQRPA
+408 
-418 VIGQLHILSPP
+418 

>member
-109 YVTQSFSQFQ
+109 YVTQSFSQLQ

-146 EMITKLCGMLDLRL
+146 EMITKLCGMLDLQL
-160 KFPVRII
+160 EFPVWII

-190 LIWKNVLDRRCDVFG
+190 LIWKNVLDRRRDVFG

-233 EIEREAVWDA
+233 EIEREAVWNA

-302 LRRLEDQQHIVGQIL
+302 LRRLEDQHGEKQAEQL
-317 LFAEPPGQLQEN
+317 LQTAQVYYEYGGSVAKAAEKLNLHKNTLLYRMKQLYQTLELEQDTVFVREFFIRMLLEYRN
-329 GHVAVM
+329 MPESGKS
-335 AAGMHHPRVGRGV
+335 P
-348 GHLVLFLDGQ
+348 DG
-358 GIRIRPEGNGILLS
+358 IE
-372 EIKKSAQGAV
+372 
-382 HGRKHLAVQVFQSG
+382 
-396 TQIFHGLGQVPV
+396 
-408 QFRDPVQRPA
+408 
-418 VIGQLHILSPP
+418 